1 MDDAVW
7 RKVFGVMSIPVILNV
22 VFLFANSTGWIFTT
36 SVVVLI
42 CSFLLFVAARVW
54 EMKGIDVALIMIAN
68 IITLIL
74 NLLFWLKVL

>member
-1 MDDAVW
+1 MDDRAW
-7 RKVFGVMSIPVILNV
+7 RTGFGIMSIPLIIDFI
-22 VFLFANSTGWIFTT
+22 FLFVNSTDWIFTT
-36 SVVVLI
+36 NAIVLI
-42 CSFLLFVAARVW
+42 LSFFLFVAARVW